1 MVILNKC
8 FKMFKIFNYFNVYII
23 MNLFVGIMLVIFVYL
38 VVRNWC
44 KDTDNKS
51 HIISRI
57 MRGSARWSLA
67 SKQDRSPL
75 VAVLHANYGCAYL
88 WALKDVFNDYEIKS
102 ATGIDVVE
110 FQNKITDI
118 QDTATKRMVKLCPAY
133 AGGIE
138 DKILSDIAGES

>member
-1 MVILNKC
+1 
-8 FKMFKIFNYFNVYII
+8 
-23 MNLFVGIMLVIFVYL
+23 MNLFVGILLFIFVYL

-44 KDTDNKS
+44 KDNNYKS

-67 SKQDRSPL
+67 SKQDSSPL

-102 ATGIDVVE
+102 ATGIDVIE

-133 AGGIE
+133 ACGIE
-138 DKILSDIAGES
+138 DKILSNIAGES

>member
-1 MVILNKC
+1 M
-8 FKMFKIFNYFNVYII
+8 NVYISI
-23 MNLFVGIMLVIFVYL
+23 LLLIFGYFTFSKL
-38 VVRNWC
+38 C
-44 KDTDNKS
+44 KDDTKLLKKKLA

-57 MRGSARWSLA
+57 MRGSARWALA
-67 SKQDRSPL
+67 SKQDKSPL

-118 QDTATKRMVKLCPAY
+118 QDTATKRMTKLCPVY
-133 AGGIE
+133 ATGIQ
-138 DKILSDIAGES
+138 DTILSSIAGDT

>member
-1 MVILNKC
+1 
-8 FKMFKIFNYFNVYII
+8 
-23 MNLFVGIMLVIFVYL
+23 MNLLVGIILLLIIGYVLFSYIKLY
-38 VVRNWC
+38 
-44 KDTDNKS
+44 KDDNYKS

-67 SKQDRSPL
+67 SKQDKSPL

-102 ATGIDVVE
+102 ATGIDVIK

-118 QDTATKRMVKLCPAY
+118 QDTATKRMVTLCPAY
-133 AGGIE
+133 ASGIE
-138 DKILSDIAGES
+138 DTILSGIAGES

>member
-1 MVILNKC
+1 M
-8 FKMFKIFNYFNVYII
+8 NVYISI
-23 MNLFVGIMLVIFVYL
+23 LLLIFGYFTFSKL
-38 VVRNWC
+38 C
-44 KDTDNKS
+44 KDDTKQKKLA

-57 MRGSARWSLA
+57 MRGSARWALA
-67 SKQDRSPL
+67 SKQDKSPL

-118 QDTATKRMVKLCPAY
+118 QDTATKRMTKLCPVY
-133 AGGIE
+133 ATGIQ
-138 DKILSDIAGES
+138 DTILSSIAGDT